1 MSKILQFII
10 NFSAKGGNAVAA
22 QAAALQ
28 SRLDAA
34 DSSATRLASSIG
46 GRLKSAFMSL
56 PGAEFI
62 TNPIVAMTAG
72 IGTVAKLGMEADMA
86 ATSFGVLVGSEEKS
100 ASMLEKLNKYADGT
114 IWGRKEILEAS
125 KTMLGYS
132 VSADTV
138 VSDLQR
144 LGDIAMGDK
153 QRLQSLAL
161 VFGQVASAGKL
172 QGQDLLQLINAGYN
186 PLQDIA
192 ELTGKTMSEV
202 RDEMSKG
209 NISYEMFRQ
218 AVIKATSAGGRFN
231 GMTDKLAETS
241 GGALQQMLGV
251 ASKVL
256 LEIYKIIEPLLIP
269 TFNTL
274 SAIMENVLIPV
285 VQGIAAAFNWLFNLF
300 KEGNPWVIGI
310 ASGIGVLTAAIILNT
325 SVLKGWKVAELAV
338 YGAMLLVEKGQ
349 RLINLAMKANPIGFV
364 IAIIAA
370 LLTALVACWK
380 KFAGFRAVILT
391 VWDTIKGF
399 GLLIKNIVV
408 GNIMSLLNAIGKVG
422 EAIGKLF
429 RGDFDG
435 AWQSVKDAGKAF
447 IDKEGKAK
455 NIQQAKEL
463 FGGISGNYQSR
474 LEKEREKQAAKDAI
488 EEPEAAAG
496 VADDFIG
503 PVLDSS
509 AASTSPGK
517 IANDITTG
525 GTRNTQITLNIGK
538 FFDNINVTNE
548 HGVGMNELQ
557 RIILESINRSLEI
570 ATSAAR

>member
-34 DSSATRLASSIG
+34 DSSATRFASSIG

-100 ASMLEKLNKYADGT
+100 ASMLEKLNRYADDT
-114 IWGRKEILEAS
+114 IWDRKEILEAS

-192 ELTGKTMSEV
+192 ELTGKTMAEV

-218 AVIKATSAGGRFN
+218 AIIKATSAGGRFN

-241 GGALQQMLGV
+241 GGAFQQMLGV

-256 LEIYKIIEPLLIP
+256 LDIYKIIEPLLIP
-269 TFNTL
+269 TFNAL

-285 VQGIAAAFNWLFNLF
+285 VQGIASAFNWLFNLF

-349 RLINLAMKANPIGFV
+349 RLINLAMKANPIGFI

-370 LLTALVACWK
+370 LITALVACWK

-399 GLLIKNIVV
+399 ALLIKNIVV
-408 GNIMSLLNAIGKVG
+408 GHIMSLLNAIGKVG

-447 IDKEGKAK
+447 IEDKAQ
-455 NIQQAKEL
+455 NIQQAREL
-463 FGGISGNYQSR
+463 FNGISGNYHSR
-474 LEKEREKQAAKDAI
+474 LEEEREKQAAKDAI

-503 PVLDSS
+503 PVLDPS
-509 AASTSPGK
+509 AASSSPEK

-548 HGVGMNELQ
+548 HGVGINELQ

>member
-100 ASMLEKLNKYADGT
+100 ASMLEKLNKYADDT

-218 AVIKATSAGGRFN
+218 AIIKATSAGGRFN

-241 GGALQQMLGV
+241 GGAFDQMLGV

-269 TFNTL
+269 AFNAL
-274 SAIMENVLIPV
+274 SSIMENVLIPV
-285 VQGIAAAFNWLFNLF
+285 VRGIAAAFNWLFNLF

-310 ASGIGVLTAAIILNT
+310 ASGIGVLTAAIVLNT
-325 SVLKGWKVAELAV
+325 SVLKGWKIAELAV

-370 LLTALVACWK
+370 LITALVACWK

-399 GLLIKNIVV
+399 GMLIKNIVV
-408 GNIMSLLNAIGKVG
+408 GSIMSLLNAIGKVG

-455 NIQQAKEL
+455 NIQQAKDL

-474 LEKEREKQAAKDAI
+474 LAQERAKQAAKDAI

-496 VADDFIG
+496 VADDSIG
-503 PVLDSS
+503 PVLDPS
-509 AASTSPGK
+509 AASMSPGK

>member
-1 MSKILQFII
+1 MNKVLQFII

-28 SRLDAA
+28 QRLDAA
-34 DSSATRLASSIG
+34 DSSAARLASSVG

-72 IGTVAKLGMEADMA
+72 IGTVAKLGMEADMT

-100 ASMLEKLNKYADGT
+100 ASMLEKLNKYADDT

-186 PLQDIA
+186 PLQDIT
-192 ELTGKTMSEV
+192 ELTGKTMAEV
-202 RDEMSKG
+202 REEMSKG
-209 NISYEMFRQ
+209 TISYEIFRQ
-218 AVIKATSAGGRFN
+218 AIIKATSAGGRFN
-231 GMTDKLAETS
+231 GMTDKLAQTS
-241 GGALQQMLGV
+241 GGAFQQMLGV

-256 LEIYKIIEPLLIP
+256 LEIYKIMEPLLIP
-269 TFNTL
+269 AFNAL
-274 SAIMENVLIPV
+274 SSIMEKVLIPV

-300 KEGNPWVIGI
+300 REGNPV
-310 ASGIGVLTAAIILNT
+310 VLAAAAAIGAYTVAMAFNT
-325 SVLKGWKVAELAV
+325 TVLKGWKIAELAH
-338 YGAMLLVEKGQ
+338 YAALLLVEKAQ
-349 RLINLAMKANPIGFV
+349 WLVNAAMNANPIGLI
-364 IAIIAA
+364 IAGIAA
-370 LLTALVACWK
+370 LVTAVIVCWN
-380 KFAGFRAVILT
+380 KFAGFRAAILT

-399 GLLIKNIVV
+399 ALLIKDVVV

-435 AWQSVKDAGKAF
+435 AWQAVKDAGKSFAS
-447 IDKEGKAK
+447 EKAGQ
-455 NIQQAKEL
+455 IQRAHEYA
-463 FGGISGNYQSR
+463 GGISYRMR
-474 LEKEREKQAAKDAI
+474 LENERAKQAAKKAI
-488 EEPEAAAG
+488 GDPSAAAG
-496 VADDFIG
+496 VADGFIG
-503 PVLDSS
+503 PMP
-509 AASTSPGK
+509 AADDPIGPMPADAEK
-517 IANDITTG
+517 MADGIATG
-525 GTRNTQITLNIGK
+525 GTRNTHITLNIRK

-548 HGVGMNELQ
+548 HGADINELC

>member
-100 ASMLEKLNKYADGT
+100 ASMLEKLNRYADDT

-144 LGDIAMGDK
+144 LGDIAMGDR

-192 ELTGKTMSEV
+192 ELTGKTMAEV
-202 RDEMSKG
+202 REEMSEG
-209 NISYEMFRQ
+209 TISYEMFRQ
-218 AVIKATSAGGRFN
+218 AIIKATSAGGRFN

-241 GGALQQMLGV
+241 EGAFQQMLGV

-256 LEIYKIIEPLLIP
+256 LEIYKIMEPLLIP
-269 TFNTL
+269 AFNAL
-274 SAIMENVLIPV
+274 SSIMENVLIPV
-285 VQGIAAAFNWLFNLF
+285 VQGIAAAFSWLFNLF
-300 KEGNPWVIGI
+300 REGNPV
-310 ASGIGVLTAAIILNT
+310 VLAAAAAIGAYTVAMAFNT
-325 SVLKGWKVAELAV
+325 TVLKGWKIAELAH
-338 YGAMLLVEKGQ
+338 YAALLLVEKAQ
-349 RLINLAMKANPIGFV
+349 WLVNAAMSANPIGLV
-364 IAIIAA
+364 IAGIAA
-370 LLTALVACWK
+370 LVTAVAVCWN
-380 KFAGFRAVILT
+380 KFAGFRAAILT

-399 GLLIKNIVV
+399 ALLIKDVVV

-435 AWQSVKDAGKAF
+435 AWQAVKDAGKSFAV
-447 IDKEGKAK
+447 EKAGQ
-455 NIQQAKEL
+455 IRRAHEYV
-463 FGGISGNYQSR
+463 GGISYRTR
-474 LEKEREKQAAKDAI
+474 LENERAKQAAKKAI
-488 EEPEAAAG
+488 GDPEAAAG
-496 VADDFIG
+496 VADGFIG
-503 PVLDSS
+503 PTPDTDGFIGPMPDD
-509 AASTSPGK
+509 AEKMADG
-517 IANDITTG
+517 IATG

>member
-28 SRLDAA
+28 QRLDAA
-34 DSSATRLASSIG
+34 DSSAARLASSVG

-72 IGTVAKLGMEADMA
+72 IGTVAKLGMEADMT

-100 ASMLEKLNKYADGT
+100 ASMLEKLNKYADDT

-192 ELTGKTMSEV
+192 ELTGKTMAEV
-202 RDEMSKG
+202 REEMSKG
-209 NISYEMFRQ
+209 TISYEIFRQ
-218 AVIKATSAGGRFN
+218 AIIKATSAGGRFN
-231 GMTDKLAETS
+231 GMTDKLAQTS
-241 GGALQQMLGV
+241 GGAFQQMLGV

-256 LEIYKIIEPLLIP
+256 LEIYKIMEPLLIP
-269 TFNTL
+269 AFNAL
-274 SAIMENVLIPV
+274 SSIMEKVLIPV

-300 KEGNPWVIGI
+300 REGNPV
-310 ASGIGVLTAAIILNT
+310 VLAAAAAIGAYTVAMAINT
-325 SVLKGWKVAELAV
+325 TVLKGWKIAELAH
-338 YGAMLLVEKGQ
+338 YAALLLVEKAQ
-349 RLINLAMKANPIGFV
+349 WLVNAAMTANPIGLI
-364 IAIIAA
+364 IAGIAA
-370 LLTALVACWK
+370 LVTAVIVCWN

-399 GLLIKNIVV
+399 ALLIKDVVV

-447 IDKEGKAK
+447 IDTEGKAR

-474 LEKEREKQAAKDAI
+474 LAQERAKQAAKDAI

-503 PVLDSS
+503 PVLDAS

-548 HGVGMNELQ
+548 HGVGMNELS

>member
-1 MSKILQFII
+1 MNKVLQFII

-28 SRLDAA
+28 QRLDAA
-34 DSSATRLASSIG
+34 DSSAARLASSVG

-72 IGTVAKLGMEADMA
+72 IGTVAKLGMEADMT

-100 ASMLEKLNKYADGT
+100 ASMLEKLNKYADDT

-192 ELTGKTMSEV
+192 ELTGKTMAEV
-202 RDEMSKG
+202 REEMSKG
-209 NISYEMFRQ
+209 TISYEIFRQ
-218 AVIKATSAGGRFN
+218 AIIKATSTGGRFN
-231 GMTDKLAETS
+231 GMTDKLAQTS
-241 GGALQQMLGV
+241 GGAFQQMLGV
-251 ASKVL
+251 ASKAL
-256 LEIYKIIEPLLIP
+256 LEIYKIMEPLLIP
-269 TFNTL
+269 AFNAL
-274 SAIMENVLIPV
+274 SSIMEKVLIPV

-300 KEGNPWVIGI
+300 KEGNPV
-310 ASGIGVLTAAIILNT
+310 VLAAAAAIGSYTVAMAINT
-325 SVLKGWKVAELAV
+325 TVLKGWKIAELAH
-338 YGAMLLVEKGQ
+338 YAALLLVEKAQ
-349 RLINLAMKANPIGFV
+349 WLVNAAMKANPIGLI
-364 IAIIAA
+364 IAGIAA
-370 LLTALVACWK
+370 LVTAVIVCWN
-380 KFAGFRAVILT
+380 KFAGFRAAILT

-399 GLLIKNIVV
+399 ALLIKDVVV

-435 AWQSVKDAGKAF
+435 AWQAVKDAGKSFAS
-447 IDKEGKAK
+447 EKAGQ
-455 NIQQAKEL
+455 IRRAYEYA
-463 FGGISGNYQSR
+463 GGISYRTR
-474 LEKEREKQAAKDAI
+474 LENERAKQAAKKAI
-488 EEPEAAAG
+488 GDPSAAAG
-496 VADDFIG
+496 VADGFIG
-503 PVLDSS
+503 PMP
-509 AASTSPGK
+509 AADDPIGPMPADAEK
-517 IANDITTG
+517 MADGIATG
-525 GTRNTQITLNIGK
+525 GTRNTHITLNIRK

-548 HGVGMNELQ
+548 HGADINELC

>member
-1 MSKILQFII
+1 M
-10 NFSAKGGNAVAA
+10 
-22 QAAALQ
+22 
-28 SRLDAA
+28 
-34 DSSATRLASSIG
+34 
-46 GRLKSAFMSL
+46 
-56 PGAEFI
+56 
-62 TNPIVAMTAG
+62 
-72 IGTVAKLGMEADMA
+72 
-86 ATSFGVLVGSEEKS
+86 
-100 ASMLEKLNKYADGT
+100 
-114 IWGRKEILEAS
+114 
-125 KTMLGYS
+125 
-132 VSADTV
+132 
-138 VSDLQR
+138 
-144 LGDIAMGDK
+144 
-153 QRLQSLAL
+153 
-161 VFGQVASAGKL
+161 
-172 QGQDLLQLINAGYN
+172 QLINAGYN

-192 ELTGKTMSEV
+192 ELTGKTMAEV

-218 AVIKATSAGGRFN
+218 AIIKATTAGGRFN

-285 VQGIAAAFNWLFNLF
+285 VLGIAAAFNWLFNLF

-548 HGVGMNELQ
+548 RGVGMNELQ

>member
-100 ASMLEKLNKYADGT
+100 ASMLEKLNKYADDT

-218 AVIKATSAGGRFN
+218 AIIKATSAGGRFN

-241 GGALQQMLGV
+241 GGAFDQMLGV

-269 TFNTL
+269 AFNAL
-274 SAIMENVLIPV
+274 SSIMENVLIPV
-285 VQGIAAAFNWLFNLF
+285 VRGIAAAFNWLFNLF

-310 ASGIGVLTAAIILNT
+310 ASGIGVLTAAIVLNT
-325 SVLKGWKVAELAV
+325 SVLKGWKIAELAV

-370 LLTALVACWK
+370 LITALVACWK

-399 GLLIKNIVV
+399 GMLIKNIVV
-408 GNIMSLLNAIGKVG
+408 GSIMSLLNAIGKVG

-455 NIQQAKEL
+455 NIQQAKDL

-474 LEKEREKQAAKDAI
+474 LAQERAKQAAKDAI

-496 VADDFIG
+496 VADDSIG
-503 PVLDSS
+503 PVLDPS
-509 AASTSPGK
+509 AASMSPGK

-557 RIILESINRSLEI
+557 RIILELINRSLEI

>member
-46 GRLKSAFMSL
+46 GSLKSAFMSL

-100 ASMLEKLNKYADGT
+100 ASMLEKLNKYADDT

-172 QGQDLLQLINAGYN
+172 QGQDLMQLINAGYN

-192 ELTGKTMSEV
+192 ELTGKTMAEV

-218 AVIKATSAGGRFN
+218 AIIKATSAGGRFN

-285 VQGIAAAFNWLFNLF
+285 VQVIAAAFNWLFNLF
-300 KEGNPWVIGI
+300 KEGDPWVIGI

-399 GLLIKNIVV
+399 GMLIKNIVV
-408 GNIMSLLNAIGKVG
+408 GSIMSLLNAIGKVG

-455 NIQQAKEL
+455 NIQQAKDL

-474 LEKEREKQAAKDAI
+474 LAQERAKQAAKDAI

>member
-34 DSSATRLASSIG
+34 DSSATRLASNIG

-72 IGTVAKLGMEADMA
+72 IGTVAKLGMEADMT

-100 ASMLEKLNKYADGT
+100 ASMLEKLNRYADDT

-192 ELTGKTMSEV
+192 ELTGKTMAEV
-202 RDEMSKG
+202 REEMSEG
-209 NISYEMFRQ
+209 TISYEIFRQ
-218 AVIKATSAGGRFN
+218 AIIKATSAGGRFN

-241 GGALQQMLGV
+241 GGAFQQMLGV

-256 LEIYKIIEPLLIP
+256 LEIYKIMEPLLIP
-269 TFNTL
+269 AFNAL
-274 SAIMENVLIPV
+274 SSIMENVLIPV
-285 VQGIAAAFNWLFNLF
+285 VQGIAAVFSWLFNLF
-300 KEGNPWVIGI
+300 REGNPV
-310 ASGIGVLTAAIILNT
+310 VLAAAAAIGAYTVAMAFNT
-325 SVLKGWKVAELAV
+325 TVLKGWKIAELAH
-338 YGAMLLVEKGQ
+338 YAALLLVEKAQ
-349 RLINLAMKANPIGFV
+349 WLVNAAMSANPIGLV
-364 IAIIAA
+364 IAGIAA
-370 LLTALVACWK
+370 LVTAVAVCWN
-380 KFAGFRAVILT
+380 KFAGFRAAILT

-399 GLLIKNIVV
+399 ALLIKDVVV

-447 IDKEGKAK
+447 IDTEGKAR

-474 LEKEREKQAAKDAI
+474 LAQERAKQAAKDAI

-503 PVLDSS
+503 PALDAS

-548 HGVGMNELQ
+548 HGVGMNELS
-557 RIILESINRSLEI
+557 RIIIESINRSLEI